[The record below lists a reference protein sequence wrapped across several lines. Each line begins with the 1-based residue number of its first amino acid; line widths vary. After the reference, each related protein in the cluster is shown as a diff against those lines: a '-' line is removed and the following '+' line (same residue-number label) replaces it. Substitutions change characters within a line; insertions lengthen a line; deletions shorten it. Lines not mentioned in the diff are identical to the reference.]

1 MRNVAN
7 FWCGIRNAADGNPES
22 KFHWQIIRNPWRG
35 IQNQDCLGFPYVGQ
49 HSSLRSRHRY
59 FWGAKRENSRTS
71 ARGEEM
77 RGHLLSPSRVPLA
90 RPLKKTTDACYSGYN
105 TEAAECLIRYEL
117 PTIPILWVKL
127 QDQISVIKRV
137 LEVTKRKKATLYSR
151 NGRKTRAYFHRF
163 HITNN
168 QLWIFCILR
177 RFE

>member
-1 MRNVAN
+1 MDSR
-7 FWCGIRNAADGNPES
+7 
-22 KFHWQIIRNPWRG
+22 
-35 IQNQDCLGFPYVGQ
+35 NQDCLGFPYVGQ
-49 HSSLRSRHRY
+49 HSSLRSRHQY

-90 RPLKKTTDACYSGYN
+90 RPLKKINRCLLLRLQYRGSRVFNSIRATDNSH
-105 TEAAECLIRYEL
+105 TL
-117 PTIPILWVKL
+117 KL

-137 LEVTKRKKATLYSR
+137 LEVTKPKKATLYSR